1 MAPEDPSIISPTR
14 PARTSRIFPDS
25 PGIREEPRLRAMR
38 AVRAPGAVTAAW
50 VTVLVVSL
58 AGAVLTGVAWD
69 KMTSSDAVDNM
80 GSFAGAIA
88 YATLGALIVRRARNL
103 IGWFM
108 VAEGVSFALLTA
120 GSAYAIA
127 GLAGPLPGLPAPAAI
142 GALAESAFVPASTGL
157 AVIFLLFPSGGLPSP
172 RWRPAAVAGLAL
184 IGVTLAA
191 FVISPRQ
198 VALPAPG
205 GVSLKFANPLAIRW
219 PGPLSGWAQLGTL
232 NGLAVVFAVL
242 LVPTLAA
249 LVIRYRTGDQRLRQ
263 QMKWLALAIGG
274 VLACQ
279 LVALLAIAAGHPDAT
294 VVTVVYTLQ
303 PLIVFLVIPV
313 AMTVA
318 ILRHQLFDIDLII
331 SRALRYALLSAA
343 ITAVYAGIVLGLG
356 TVIGHR
362 SGPVLTIGAAVAIAL
377 LFQPL
382 RERARQLANRLVY
395 GVRATPYQVLSD
407 FAADMAAQLDLTSAL
422 DRMLALLAGATG
434 AVRAGAWIRVG
445 AELRPLA
452 AWPSGTALAAPIQL
466 DRGTELPPADRPAQ
480 IVPVRHGTETLGAIT
495 LEEPPNEAATSAED
509 GLLRHLASQAGLVLR
524 NAQLTA
530 ELRSTIDELRASRRR
545 LVEAQD
551 AERRKIERNLHDGAQ
566 QQLVALTIQLGLLAD
581 AADDP
586 AFVRQLVPEL
596 TAELKTALADL
607 RDLARGIYPPLLA
620 DRGLV
625 MALRTQAAKCPVP
638 VQLEADQVGRYPQ
651 DAESTVYFCALEAL
665 QNVAKHARASAVII
679 RLTGRPGLLEFSIS
693 DDGQGFPAGNRS
705 GSGLEGMSD
714 RLAAH
719 GGALVVSSQ
728 PGCGTTITGR
738 LPVQALTGPAARA
751 DLTGAGAG
759 TAIRGRPGARGGSG

>member
-1 MAPEDPSIISPTR
+1 
-14 PARTSRIFPDS
+14 
-25 PGIREEPRLRAMR
+25 MR
-38 AVRAPGAVTAAW
+38 AVRAPGAVTVAW
-50 VTVLVVSL
+50 VVVLLASL
-58 AGAVLTGVAWD
+58 AGTALTVATWD
-69 KMTSSDAVDNM
+69 KLSLGDAVDNL
-80 GSFAGAIA
+80 GAAAGAIA
-88 YATLGALIVRRARNL
+88 YATLGALILRRARNL

-108 VAEGVSFALLTA
+108 VAEGAALALLTA
-120 GSAYAIA
+120 GSAYSIA
-127 GLAGPLPGLPAPAAI
+127 GQDGPLPGLPAAATI
-142 GALAESAFVPASTGL
+142 GALAECAFVPTATGL
-157 AVIFLLFPSGGLPSP
+157 AAIFLLFPSGRLPSP
-172 RWRPAAVAGLAL
+172 RWRPVALVGLTL
-184 IGVTLAA
+184 IGLTLAA
-191 FVISPRQ
+191 FLVSPRQ

-205 GVSLKFANPLAIRW
+205 GVSLKFANPLAL
-219 PGPLSGWAQLGTL
+219 PQLASLPSWARLGTM
-232 NGLAVVFAVL
+232 NGLAVVFALVL
-242 LVPTLAA
+242 LPTVAS
-249 LVIRYRTGDQRLRQ
+249 LVLRYRRGDQQLRQ

-279 LVALLAIAAGHPDAT
+279 LVAVLAIAAGHPAAT
-294 VVTVVYTLQ
+294 VVTLAEQLQ
-303 PLIVFLVIPV
+303 PLIVLLIIPV
-313 AMTVA
+313 AMAVA

-343 ITAVYAGIVLGLG
+343 ITTVYVGIVLGLG

-362 SGPVLTIGAAVAIAL
+362 SGPVLTIVAAVAIAL

-407 FAADMAAQLDLTSAL
+407 FAADMATQLDLTSAL
-422 DRMLALLAGATG
+422 DRMLVLLAGATG

-452 AWPSGTALAAPIQL
+452 AWPPEAELAAPMQL
-466 DRGTELPPADRPAQ
+466 DWDTDLPPADRPGQ
-480 IVPVRHGTETLGAIT
+480 LVPVRHGTETLGAIT
-495 LEEPPNEAATSAED
+495 LEKSTNEALTSAED

-530 ELRSTIDELRASRRR
+530 ELRATIDELRASRRR

-566 QQLVALTIQLGLLAD
+566 QQLVALTIQLSLLAD

-586 AFVRQLVPEL
+586 AYVRQLVPEL

-620 DRGLV
+620 ERGLV
-625 MALRTQAAKCPVP
+625 VALRTQAAKCPVP

-665 QNVAKHARASAVII
+665 QNVAKHAQASAVTI
-679 RLTGRPGLLEFSIS
+679 RLTGRARTLEFSIS
-693 DDGQGFPAGNRS
+693 DDGRGFPAGNRS

-719 GGALVVSSQ
+719 GGTLMVSSQ
-728 PGCGTTITGR
+728 PGCGTTISGR
-738 LPVQALTGPAARA
+738 LPVQPLADPADRA
-751 DLTGAGAG
+751 DLTGAGAV
-759 TAIRGRPGARGGSG
+759 TAIRGRPRAPGGSG